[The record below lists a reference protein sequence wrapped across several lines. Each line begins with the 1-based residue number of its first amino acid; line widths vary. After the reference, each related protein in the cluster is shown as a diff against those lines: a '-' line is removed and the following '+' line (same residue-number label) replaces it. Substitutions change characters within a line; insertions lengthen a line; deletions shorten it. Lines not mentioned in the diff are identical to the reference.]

1 MFGRF
6 TIPVERFKGFSD
18 AVFAIAITL
27 LVLKFALPGLPPKPS
42 IQVEISALITEWPQF
57 LVYAVGFFTIGAM
70 WINHSAQF
78 KYVDKITHGMAIANL
93 VLLFF
98 VAFVPVPTAVL
109 QVFGH
114 TRVAVVLYGLTL
126 TAIVLS
132 YFLLHVQVLANNPTA
147 RERWPWLNLV
157 LMGMYPLVTVLGY
170 FHPLAAVIGFAIL
183 ALVALSPHAATHA
196 AAAGLSSENA
206 GDAPRPAA

>member
-6 TIPVERFKGFSD
+6 TVPVERFKGFSD

-27 LVLKFALPGLPPKPS
+27 LVLKFATPGLPPKAS
-42 IQVEISALITEWPQF
+42 IQQEISLIVNEWPQF
-57 LVYAVGFFTIGAM
+57 LVYGVGFFTIGAM

-78 KYVDKITHGMAIANL
+78 KYVERITHGMAIANL

-114 TRVAVVLYGLTL
+114 SRIAVVLYGLTL

-132 YFLLHVQVLANNPTA
+132 YFWLHLQVLAANPTA
-147 RERWPWLNLV
+147 QERWPWLNLV
-157 LMGMYPLVTVLGY
+157 LMGLYPLVTVLGY
-170 FHPLAAVIGFAIL
+170 FNPLAGVIGFAIL
-183 ALVALSPHAATHA
+183 ALVALSPHAASHA